1 MTRQQT
7 DARIVDY
14 LRCYGA
20 AYLTDLQKAF
30 KADERVTAAH
40 LRAALAR
47 LIGSGIVEWPEYYAH
62 VNRTIYRLA
71 RSSTLDP
78 RARCSR

>member
-1 MTRQQT
+1 MTCARPMTREQT

-20 AYLTDLQKAF
+20 AYVMDLQNAF
-30 KADERVTAAH
+30 KADERVTAAQVQ
-40 LRAALAR
+40 AALAR

-62 VNRTIYRLA
+62 VNRLIYRLA
-71 RSSTLDP
+71 RTG
-78 RARCSR
+78 R